1 MSGSIVGVALVNGVD
16 TPGYVTLLV
25 AVIAL
30 AGVQMLMLGVV
41 GEYVGRIYY
50 EVKRR
55 PHFLVKATNAGLPGR
70 DDERNRRTGELVG
83 K

>member
-1 MSGSIVGVALVNGVD
+1 MVNGVD

-25 AVIAL
+25 AVTAL

-55 PHFLVKATNAGLPGR
+55 PHFLVKATNAGLPREQEGDR
-70 DDERNRRTGELVG
+70 PARTGELVRR
-83 K
+83 